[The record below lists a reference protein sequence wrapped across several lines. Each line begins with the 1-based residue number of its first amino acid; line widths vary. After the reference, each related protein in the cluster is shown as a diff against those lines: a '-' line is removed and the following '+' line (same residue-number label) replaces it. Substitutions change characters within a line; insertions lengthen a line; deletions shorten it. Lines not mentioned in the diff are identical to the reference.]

1 MVGTNRPVSPSM
13 EWRSF
18 SSLMLQQLAHLMGLM
33 YAMEL
38 SYPKPLKYTFEVF
51 QKIFL
56 ELDVSENT
64 SSKVFNL
71 NVNLNASNVFMEASP
86 QD

>member
-1 MVGTNRPVSPSM
+1 MHLSD
-13 EWRSF
+13 F
-18 SSLMLQQLAHLMGLM
+18 SLDGIAIDGAEVLFIPDVATDCTYLMGLM
-33 YAMEL
+33 YALEL

-56 ELDVSENT
+56 ELDVSKNL

-71 NVNLNASNVFMEASP
+71 NVNLNG
-86 QD
+86 